1 MAKQIYL
8 KEILE
13 GTVQKWIERG
23 EDFILEEDRDSG
35 HGLSK
40 KRRKDGQFTCPVAR
54 WKEQHKVNYYFN
66 APSSPD
72 LSPIENMWGLEKR
85 ELRQQDRLEYE
96 KVKDEI
102 LLIWFGIPER
112 LVENLILGQKD
123 GMQARIQE
131 VFKHDGRM
139 GRF

>member
-1 MAKQIYL
+1 MTKEIYL

-13 GTVQKWIERG
+13 GTVKKWIEKG

-35 HGLSK
+35 HGVSK
-40 KRRKDGQFTCPVAR
+40 KRRKDGQFTCPVTR
-54 WKEQHKVNYYFN
+54 WKEQHKVNSYFN

-72 LSPIENMWGLEKR
+72 LSPIENAWGLEKR
-85 ELRQQDRLEYE
+85 ELRQQDRLEYD
-96 KVKDEI
+96 KIKDEI
-102 LLIWFGIPER
+102 LLIWFGIPEI
-112 LVENLILGQKD
+112 LVENVILGQKD
-123 GMQARIQE
+123 GMQARINE